1 MDNSQALLKIR
12 TLLGFSSE
20 EVETPTT
27 EVEVVFASAAS
38 EDGTIFQVEG
48 EWAIGKEVVIVLE
61 DGSTPAPSGIFD
73 LDNGFTITIEE
84 GILTELKETEE
95 KEEPNQDDAKE
106 EEVEETEEVEATE
119 KKEETMSDDQLV
131 ELISKVVKEVK
142 EQMSAELSEV
152 KTLLEE
158 KVETLNNEIESFKKA
173 PAAKKITN
181 SAFESLKDYENSND
195 IRVNKIKEL
204 RKNLNK

>member
-48 EWAIGKEVVIVLE
+48 EWEVGKEVVIVLE

-95 KEEPNQDDAKE
+95 KEEPNQDDAK

-158 KVETLNNEIESFKKA
+158 KVETLNKELESFKKA

>member
-38 EDGTIFQVEG
+38 EDGTIFKVEG
-48 EWAIGKEVVIVLE
+48 EWEVGKEVVIVLE

-95 KEEPNQDDAKE
+95 KEEPKQDDAK

-158 KVETLNNEIESFKKA
+158 KVETLNNEVENFKKA

>member
-20 EVETPTT
+20 EVETSTT
-27 EVEVVFASAAS
+27 EVEVVFVSAAS
-38 EDGTIFQVEG
+38 EDGTIFKVEG
-48 EWAIGKEVVIVLE
+48 EWEVGKEVVIVLE

-95 KEEPNQDDAKE
+95 KEEPKQDDAK

-158 KVETLNNEIESFKKA
+158 KVATLNNEVENFKKA

>member
-27 EVEVVFASAAS
+27 EVEVVFASASS

-48 EWAIGKEVVIVLE
+48 EWEVGKEVVIVLE

-95 KEEPNQDDAKE
+95 KEEPNQDDAK

>member
-27 EVEVVFASAAS
+27 EVEVVFASASS

-48 EWAIGKEVVIVLE
+48 EWAVGKEVVIVLE

-95 KEEPNQDDAKE
+95 KEEPKQDDAK

-158 KVETLNNEIESFKKA
+158 KVATLNNEVENFKKA

>member
-20 EVETPTT
+20 EVETSTT
-27 EVEVVFASAAS
+27 EVEVVFESAAS
-38 EDGTIFQVEG
+38 EDGTLFQVEG
-48 EWAIGKEVVIVLE
+48 QWEVGKEVVIVLE

-106 EEVEETEEVEATE
+106 EVEETEEVEATE

-158 KVETLNNEIESFKKA
+158 KVATLNNEVENFKKA

>member
-27 EVEVVFASAAS
+27 EVEVVFESAAS
-38 EDGTIFQVEG
+38 DDGTIFSVEG
-48 EWAIGKEVVIVLE
+48 QCEVGKEVVIVLE

-95 KEEPNQDDAKE
+95 KEEPKQDDAK
-106 EEVEETEEVEATE
+106 EEVEETEEVEANE

-158 KVETLNNEIESFKKA
+158 KVATLNNEVENFKKA

>member
-20 EVETPTT
+20 EVETSTT

-48 EWAIGKEVVIVLE
+48 EWEVGKEVVIVLE

-95 KEEPNQDDAKE
+95 KEEPKQDDAK

-158 KVETLNNEIESFKKA
+158 KVEALNNEVETFKKT
-173 PAAKKITN
+173 PSGKKITN

>member
-20 EVETPTT
+20 EVETSTT

-48 EWAIGKEVVIVLE
+48 EWEVGKEVVIVLE

-95 KEEPNQDDAKE
+95 KEEPKQDDAK

-158 KVETLNNEIESFKKA
+158 KVATLNNEVENFKKA

>member
-48 EWAIGKEVVIVLE
+48 DWAVGKEVVIVLE

-95 KEEPNQDDAKE
+95 KEEPNQDDAK

-158 KVETLNNEIESFKKA
+158 KVETLNTELESFKKA

>member
-1 MDNSQALLKIR
+1 
-12 TLLGFSSE
+12 
-20 EVETPTT
+20 
-27 EVEVVFASAAS
+27 
-38 EDGTIFQVEG
+38 
-48 EWAIGKEVVIVLE
+48 
-61 DGSTPAPSGIFD
+61 
-73 LDNGFTITIEE
+73 
-84 GILTELKETEE
+84 
-95 KEEPNQDDAKE
+95 
-106 EEVEETEEVEATE
+106 
-119 KKEETMSDDQLV
+119 MSDDQLV

-158 KVETLNNEIESFKKA
+158 KVEALNNEVETFKKT
-173 PAAKKITN
+173 PSGKKITN

>member
-27 EVEVVFASAAS
+27 EVEVVFESAAS
-38 EDGTIFQVEG
+38 EDGTLFQVEG
-48 EWAIGKEVVIVLE
+48 DWAVGKEVVIVLE

-95 KEEPNQDDAKE
+95 KEEPNQDDAK

-158 KVETLNNEIESFKKA
+158 KVETLNTELESFKKA

>member
-20 EVETPTT
+20 EVETSTT

-38 EDGTIFQVEG
+38 EDGTIFKVEG
-48 EWAIGKEVVIVLE
+48 EWEVGKEVVIVLE

-95 KEEPNQDDAKE
+95 KEEPKQDDAK

-158 KVETLNNEIESFKKA
+158 KVATLNNEVENFKKA

>member
-1 MDNSQALLKIR
+1 MDNNTALLKIR

-20 EVETPTT
+20 EVETSTP
-27 EVEVVFASAAS
+27 EVKVELASASS
-38 EDGTIFQVEG
+38 EDGTVFSVEG
-48 EWAIGKEVVIVLE
+48 EWEVGKEVVIILE

-84 GILTELKETEE
+84 GILTELKETE
-95 KEEPNQDDAKE
+95 AKE
-106 EEVEETEEVEATE
+106 EEETPIQDEEITEEEEEATE
-119 KKEETMSDDQLV
+119 ASMSDDQLV

-142 EQMSAELSEV
+142 EQMSTELSEV
-152 KTLLEE
+152 KTLLED
-158 KVETLNNEIESFKKA
+158 KVNLLNTEVEGFKKA

-181 SAFESLKDYENSND
+181 SAFESLKDYSNSSEMK
-195 IRVNKIKEL
+195 INKIKEL

>member
-27 EVEVVFASAAS
+27 EVEVVFASASS

-48 EWAIGKEVVIVLE
+48 EWAVGKEVVIVLE

-84 GILTELKETEE
+84 CILTELKETEE
-95 KEEPNQDDAKE
+95 KEEPKQDDAK

-158 KVETLNNEIESFKKA
+158 KVATLNNEVENFKKA

>member
-1 MDNSQALLKIR
+1 
-12 TLLGFSSE
+12 
-20 EVETPTT
+20 
-27 EVEVVFASAAS
+27 
-38 EDGTIFQVEG
+38 
-48 EWAIGKEVVIVLE
+48 
-61 DGSTPAPSGIFD
+61 
-73 LDNGFTITIEE
+73 
-84 GILTELKETEE
+84 
-95 KEEPNQDDAKE
+95 
-106 EEVEETEEVEATE
+106 
-119 KKEETMSDDQLV
+119 MSDDQLV

-158 KVETLNNEIESFKKA
+158 KVETLNNEVENFKKA

>member
-1 MDNSQALLKIR
+1 
-12 TLLGFSSE
+12 
-20 EVETPTT
+20 
-27 EVEVVFASAAS
+27 
-38 EDGTIFQVEG
+38 
-48 EWAIGKEVVIVLE
+48 
-61 DGSTPAPSGIFD
+61 
-73 LDNGFTITIEE
+73 
-84 GILTELKETEE
+84 
-95 KEEPNQDDAKE
+95 
-106 EEVEETEEVEATE
+106 
-119 KKEETMSDDQLV
+119 MSDDQLV

-142 EQMSAELSEV
+142 EQMSAELSED

>member
-27 EVEVVFASAAS
+27 EVEVVFESAAS
-38 EDGTIFQVEG
+38 DDGTIFSVEG
-48 EWAIGKEVVIVLE
+48 QWEVGKEVVIVLE

-95 KEEPNQDDAKE
+95 KEEPKQDDAK

-158 KVETLNNEIESFKKA
+158 KVEALNNEVENFKKA

>member
-20 EVETPTT
+20 EVETSTT

-48 EWAIGKEVVIVLE
+48 EWEVGKEVVIVLE

-95 KEEPNQDDAKE
+95 KEEPKQDDAK

-158 KVETLNNEIESFKKA
+158 KVEALNNEVETFKKA

>member
-27 EVEVVFASAAS
+27 EVEVVFESAAS
-38 EDGTIFQVEG
+38 DDGTIFSVEG
-48 EWAIGKEVVIVLE
+48 QWEVGKEVVIVLE

-106 EEVEETEEVEATE
+106 EVEETEEVEATE

-158 KVETLNNEIESFKKA
+158 KVEALNNEVETFKKT
-173 PAAKKITN
+173 PSGKKITN

>member
-27 EVEVVFASAAS
+27 EVEVVFESATS
-38 EDGTIFQVEG
+38 DDGTHFQVEG
-48 EWAIGKEVVIVLE
+48 QWEVGKEVVIVLE
-61 DGSTPAPSGIFD
+61 DGSMPSPSGIFD

-158 KVETLNNEIESFKKA
+158 KVETLNTELESFKKE
-173 PAAKKITN
+173 PAGKKITN

>member
-27 EVEVVFASAAS
+27 EVEVVFESAAS
-38 EDGTIFQVEG
+38 DDGTIFSVEG
-48 EWAIGKEVVIVLE
+48 QWEVGKEVVIVLE

-95 KEEPNQDDAKE
+95 KEEPKQDDAK

-158 KVETLNNEIESFKKA
+158 KVEALNNEVETFKKT
-173 PAAKKITN
+173 PSGKKITN